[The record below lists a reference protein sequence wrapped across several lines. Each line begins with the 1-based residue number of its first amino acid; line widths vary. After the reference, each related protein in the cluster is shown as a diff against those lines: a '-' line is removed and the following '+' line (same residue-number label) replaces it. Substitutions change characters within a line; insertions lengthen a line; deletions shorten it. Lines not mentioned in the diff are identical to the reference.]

1 MNKRNKIIAGFAAV
15 ALAVGLGSLAAAP
28 AQAVWGN
35 KVVNYRSDCLTLRD
49 DGGYNFN
56 ICGANSYAFHVS
68 HVVVP
73 RAQCRQIGTWS
84 FRTYCASGK
93 VALLVPV
100 GSGTHY
106 VR

>member
-1 MNKRNKIIAGFAAV
+1 MKNRKIIAGLATI
-15 ALAVGLGSLAAAP
+15 ALAVGLGSLVAP
-28 AQAVWGN
+28 PANAVYGN
-35 KVVNYRSDCLTLRD
+35 KVVNYRSDCVKLRS
-49 DGGYNFN
+49 DGGYQFN

-93 VALLVPV
+93 VDLLVPV